1 MVKNDNDGTYSLAIG
16 FVYIFNIIVGTGALT
31 MPKAFEKTGIILS
44 SALLVFLTFMSFIT
58 ATFMFEAMAIA
69 NAIKNFPKY
78 EGSRSRRRGL
88 ANPGFES
95 ENASSRLDTI
105 VNEQRPLIEA
115 VHGKKRATE
124 IFLLSGE

>member
-1 MVKNDNDGTYSLAIG
+1 
-16 FVYIFNIIVGTGALT
+16 
-31 MPKAFEKTGIILS
+31 
-44 SALLVFLTFMSFIT
+44 
-58 ATFMFEAMAIA
+58 MFEAMAIA

-115 VHGKKRATE
+115 VHGKKKSNGD
-124 IFLLSGE
+124 IFVEWWIKICVF